1 MTDST
6 TKSPIINLG
15 NEDLSQLVNQVQ
27 EKVVTTNEKTQFS
40 AAELWHIQKRFKT
53 ATRQQTR
60 WILN

>member
-15 NEDLSQLVNQVQ
+15 NEDLSQLINQVQ

-40 AAELWHIQKRFKT
+40 AAELWNIQKRFKT